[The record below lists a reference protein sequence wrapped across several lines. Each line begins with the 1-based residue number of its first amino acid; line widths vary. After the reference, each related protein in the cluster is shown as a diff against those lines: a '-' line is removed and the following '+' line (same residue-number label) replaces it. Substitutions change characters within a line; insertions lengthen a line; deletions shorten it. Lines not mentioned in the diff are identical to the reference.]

1 MLIEK
6 SRDDVTF
13 LPVTPSVSEELKSAR
28 EAQRLTL
35 ADVAHETRIP
45 VERLRLLEEGKF
57 ASFGSMAYA
66 RSFLRKYARYLGVDV
81 EEAAERLPD
90 PIFGGVSDYRHLT
103 QSHGSWVDES
113 KPKMRLAPLRRNPA
127 SSPVAKVAAILV
139 LVGVPALLW
148 ATHIIGSL
156 SDAPR
161 RSAPIVTDEAQVI
174 SPMPPVQAAP
184 LKPPAEAA
192 PSAGQPVNWGE
203 VNKNDVRKAE
213 VISDEDEAPQVRRAT
228 VANRGSR

>member
-1 MLIEK
+1 MTL
-6 SRDDVTF
+6 
-13 LPVTPSVSEELKSAR
+13 SVSEALKSAR

-66 RSFLRKYARYLGVDV
+66 RSFLRKYAQFLGVDV
-81 EEAAERLPD
+81 EEAAEALPD
-90 PIFGGVSDYRHLT
+90 PIFGGESDYRHLT
-103 QSHGSWVDES
+103 QSHGSWVDEK
-113 KPKMRLAPLRRNPA
+113 KPKMRLTPLRRNPA
-127 SSPVAKVAAILV
+127 ASPVAKVAAILV

-156 SDAPR
+156 SEVPR
-161 RSAPIVTDEAQVI
+161 RSAPLVTDESKVNAI
-174 SPMPPVQAAP
+174 NPLPPVQAAP
-184 LKPPAEAA
+184 ALAPIEQAPA
-192 PSAGQPVNWGE
+192 PGQAVNWGE

-213 VISDEDEAPQVRRAT
+213 VIADDAEPAEVRRAT
-228 VANRGSR
+228 VANRSNR